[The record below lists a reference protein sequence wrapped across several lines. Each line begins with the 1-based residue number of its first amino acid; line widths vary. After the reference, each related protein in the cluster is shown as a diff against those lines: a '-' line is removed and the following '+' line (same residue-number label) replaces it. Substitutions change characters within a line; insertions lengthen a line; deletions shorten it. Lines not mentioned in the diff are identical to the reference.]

1 MNVADSRPLVTA
13 PEAFVLF
20 LVPLVVLGLVAC
32 VSIVLAPL
40 VAVPLMVG
48 QAGWGVWLILR
59 T

>member
-1 MNVADSRPLVTA
+1 MITV
-13 PEAFVLF
+13 PEALALLVL
-20 LVPLVVLGLVAC
+20 PLLVLGLVAC
-32 VSIVLAPL
+32 VSVVLAPL